1 MKIVFLDRKSIRDEV
16 VLTKP
21 NFAHEWVEYDN
32 TEIDEIIPR
41 AADADVIITNKVP
54 LRKETLKSL
63 PQLKMIA
70 LTATGYNVVDVE
82 DCRAQDIVVS
92 NIRGYANAAVP
103 EHVFALLL
111 GLSRSI
117 IPYNTDVK
125 ALRWSKADMFTFF
138 DYPVYDLS
146 GKTMVIIGQ
155 GDLGKNVAKIAKAFG
170 MHILFAEHKGAKQ
183 LRAGYTDF
191 YEAITKA
198 DVISVHCPLFP
209 ETRNLLSS
217 PEFKQMKNKPII
229 INTARGG
236 IVNEVDIKEA
246 LDNGWVSAYGTDVLS
261 QEPPSEEHPIMQI
274 RNYPNVLI
282 TPHMAWASVEAVSI
296 LWAQLIGNIENWH
309 EGKPSNVV

>member
-1 MKIVFLDRKSIRDEV
+1 M
-16 VLTKP
+16 
-21 NFAHEWVEYDN
+21 
-32 TEIDEIIPR
+32 
-41 AADADVIITNKVP
+41 
-54 LRKETLKSL
+54 
-63 PQLKMIA
+63 
-70 LTATGYNVVDVE
+70 VDVE